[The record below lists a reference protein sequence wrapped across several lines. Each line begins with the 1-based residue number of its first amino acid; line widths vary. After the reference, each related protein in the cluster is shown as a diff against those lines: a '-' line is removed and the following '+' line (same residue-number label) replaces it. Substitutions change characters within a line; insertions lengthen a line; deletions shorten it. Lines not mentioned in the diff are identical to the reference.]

1 MISEPPQR
9 DTEVRVL
16 PTSDAAKSRH
26 GNGPTLAPWRKLR
39 WGVFLPLAFVANVI
53 VATLAWIIV
62 GLVMM

>member
-1 MISEPPQR
+1 MISEAPQR

-16 PTSDAAKSRH
+16 ATSDAAKSQH
-26 GNGPTLAPWRKLR
+26 GNGLTLAPWRKLR
-39 WGVFLPLAFVANVI
+39 RGFFLPLAFVGNVI